1 MGRLVPF
8 VHLQLKSAYSIL
20 NSTIRIKQ
28 LVERAKALDYKA
40 VALTDENVMYGAIPF
55 YKECK
60 KAGIKPIIG
69 LTLYVLK
76 QEDEAFSYPLVLLA
90 QNEKGYEN
98 LVKLSS
104 LVQTKEKNGVKK
116 KWLPHYKE
124 GVIAFTPGLSGEIE
138 SLILDNKLD
147 EAKQTIA
154 FFKHVYGEENFYL
167 SLQRH
172 GDHEQVL
179 NEELCK
185 LAEELNVKLLAS
197 NDVKYLVQEDYEAY
211 ECLKAIGEGDML
223 QDMIEED
230 RNSKE
235 YYFKSQSQMESL
247 YTDVLSTLYETNRIA
262 DRCNL
267 ELSLGKM
274 MIPSYPIPNSQDT
287 ADSYLQKLCEEG
299 LKKRLSTVTPE
310 YAARLDYELSVIQ
323 QMKFS
328 NYFLI
333 VWDFMQYA
341 HKNGIITGPG
351 RGSAAGSLVAY
362 VLEITNVD
370 PIKHDLLFE
379 RFLNPERISMP
390 DIDIDFP
397 DNKRDQVIQYVAG
410 KYGQIH
416 VAQIITFGTLAT
428 KAAIRDVGKVIGM
441 DKEDLSVV
449 SKLLPSKPGVTLQ
462 QAVAQSKPLRE
473 YIQAMPI
480 RQKLLQLAMQVE
492 GLPRHTSTHAAG
504 VVISGEPLTSYTPIQ
519 EGQHNVYLTQYPM
532 EALQDIGL
540 LKMDFLGLRNL
551 TLIDYILA
559 KVERDTGERQKLP
572 DIPMQD
578 AKTFQL
584 LASGDTTGIFQLE
597 SDGMR
602 KVLKELQPT
611 ELEDIVAV
619 NALYRPGPMEH
630 IPTYIKR
637 KHGLEKVTYVH
648 DVLKP
653 ILQTTYGVIVY
664 QEQIMQIA
672 SKMAGFSLGEADLLR
687 RAVSKKE
694 SATLQKERKHFIE
707 GSKRQGYGEEVS
719 EQVYDLIVKFA
730 NYGFNRSHA
739 VAYSFITYYL
749 AYLKAH
755 YPLQF
760 FAVLL
765 TSAIGNQSKS
775 EQYIQ
780 EMRKRKIALL
790 PPSINQSAY
799 AFNVEK
805 QQIRFSLGAIKYV
818 GGTVVQEILNERKNK
833 PFEDLFDFCMR
844 VSTKIVN
851 KKILETLINAGCFD
865 EFGENRATLI
875 ETIDVAFEH
884 AQLVDPQ
891 DDFGMGFSLKP
902 KYIIVDEFSEQEI
915 LEREKEAV
923 GFYLS
928 NHPASQYER
937 LMEAHFTI
945 PLCDIA
951 KCKNGAQVSII
962 GLISNERI
970 IRTKQGEQMAFLAIS
985 DETDDADAVVF
996 PRSYEKYKQLL
1007 NVGEVV
1013 LIKGKVDIRTNKRQ
1027 IVAQEIYLAK
1037 EVEEELPKQE
1047 VYLRVKPSA
1056 QSDEVIRDIY
1066 KKIHSAKGNVPVLV
1080 YYESEKRLLR
1090 LTSDYFIS
1098 LEGDVITQFKALLG
1112 DENVAVKTL

>member
-1 MGRLVPF
+1 VPF

-20 NSTIRIKQ
+20 NSTVRITQ

-69 LTLYVLK
+69 LTLHVLK
-76 QEDEAFSYPLVLLA
+76 QEDESFSYPLVLLA

-124 GVIAFTPGLSGEIE
+124 GIIAFTPGLSGEIE
-138 SLILDNKLD
+138 SLVLDNKLD
-147 EAKQTIA
+147 EARQTMA
-154 FFKHVYGEENFYL
+154 FFKHIYGEESFYV

-172 GDHEQVL
+172 GNQEQAV
-179 NEELCK
+179 NEELRN
-185 LAEELNVKLLAS
+185 LAKELNVKLLAT

-211 ECLKAIGEGDML
+211 ECLTAIGEGSML
-223 QDMIEED
+223 QSLIEED
-230 RNSKE
+230 SDKKE
-235 YYFKSQSQMESL
+235 YYFKTQSQMESL
-247 YTDVLSTLYETNRIA
+247 YTDVLSAVYETNCVA
-262 DRCNL
+262 ERCNL

-274 MIPSYPIPNSQDT
+274 MIPSYPIPNNEDT
-287 ADSYLQKLCEEG
+287 ADSYLQKQCQAG
-299 LKKRLSTVTPE
+299 LKKRLGTVPPE

-323 QMKFS
+323 EMKFS

-341 HKNGIITGPG
+341 HQNGIITGPG

-362 VLEITNVD
+362 TLEITNVD
-370 PIKHDLLFE
+370 PIKHHLLFE

-397 DNKRDQVIQYVAG
+397 DNKRDQVIQYVAE

-416 VAQIITFGTLAT
+416 VAQIITFGTLAA
-428 KAAIRDVGKVIGM
+428 KAAIRDVGKVIGI
-441 DKEDLSVV
+441 DKEELSII
-449 SKLLPSKPGVTLQ
+449 SKLLPSKPGVMLQ
-462 QAVAQSKPLRE
+462 QAVVQSKPFRE
-473 YIQAMPI
+473 YIQTTPT

-504 VVISGEPLTSYTPIQ
+504 VVISDKPLTSYTPIQ
-519 EGQHNVYLTQYPM
+519 DGQHNVYLTQYPM

-559 KVERDTGERQKLP
+559 KVERDTGKKQKLS

-637 KHGLEKVTYVH
+637 KHGLERVTYVH
-648 DVLKP
+648 DVLRP

-672 SKMAGFSLGEADLLR
+672 SQMAGFSLGEADLLR

-694 SATLQKERKHFIE
+694 STTLQKERKHFVE
-707 GSKRQGYGEEVS
+707 GSKLQGYSEEVS
-719 EQVYDLIVKFA
+719 DQVYNLIVKFA

-780 EMRKRKIALL
+780 EMRKRKIAIL
-790 PPSINQSAY
+790 PPSINRSAF

-805 QQIRFSLGAIKYV
+805 KQIRFSLGAIKYV
-818 GGTVVQEILNERKNK
+818 GGTVVQEVLNERKNK

-844 VSTKIVN
+844 VSTKVVN
-851 KKILETLINAGCFD
+851 KKILEMLINAGCFD

-891 DDFGMGFSLKP
+891 DDFGMEFSLKP

-915 LEREKEAV
+915 LEREREAV

-928 NHPASQYER
+928 NHPTSQHER
-937 LMEAHFTI
+937 LMEAHSTI
-945 PLCDIA
+945 SLCDIA
-951 KCKNGAQVSII
+951 NCKSGTQVSVI
-962 GLISNERI
+962 GLISSERV
-970 IRTKQGEQMAFLAIS
+970 IRTKQGEQMAFIAIS
-985 DETDDADAVVF
+985 DETGDADAVVF

-1007 NVGEVV
+1007 SIGQIV
-1013 LIKGKVDIRTNKRQ
+1013 LIKGKVDIRTNKQQ
-1027 IVAQEIYLAK
+1027 IVAQEVYLAK
-1037 EVEEELPKQE
+1037 ELEEELPKQE
-1047 VYLRVKPSA
+1047 VYLRIKSSA
-1056 QSDEVIRDIY
+1056 QSDKVIRSIY
-1066 KKIHSAKGNVPVLV
+1066 KKINSAKGNVPVLV
-1080 YYESEKRLLR
+1080 YYELEKRLLR
-1090 LTSDYFIS
+1090 LPSDYFIS
-1098 LEGDVITQFKALLG
+1098 LESDIVTQFKDLLG